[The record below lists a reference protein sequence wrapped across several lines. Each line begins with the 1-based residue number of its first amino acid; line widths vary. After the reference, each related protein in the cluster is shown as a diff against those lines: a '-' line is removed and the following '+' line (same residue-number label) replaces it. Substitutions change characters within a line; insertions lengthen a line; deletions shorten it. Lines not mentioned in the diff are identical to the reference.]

1 MINLLSFVLLFASLL
16 LVSAQEGKSNKDI
29 NKSSTIS
36 EIGKQIIAGAIAG
49 MIEVVCT
56 YPLDVIKTRAMMRS
70 RDDRNIGSTLRSI
83 VHSRGSSVWSIWKG
97 VGAPLLCALPWRAV
111 KLMSFYQLSKVLV
124 NITRSARAT
133 ILHHFLAG
141 LGVGVIESLILT
153 PFEVVKISIM
163 SDQLRIERMYK
174 SEWDC
179 WAKIYRGEG
188 IVGFLKGYTAT
199 CYRQMVFSSVYFVIY
214 QIVKSNLLS
223 YLSGW
228 NLLCFFL
235 SGLLAG
241 TIGSISNNPLDVV
254 KTRIQNDTFMNP
266 VLHNS
271 TTILGPLH
279 VLQKIYRTEG
289 FSALYSGLSAKIL
302 RVGPGAAINF
312 FLYEFIM
319 SAL

>member
-1 MINLLSFVLLFASLL
+1 
-16 LVSAQEGKSNKDI
+16 
-29 NKSSTIS
+29 
-36 EIGKQIIAGAIAG
+36 
-49 MIEVVCT
+49 
-56 YPLDVIKTRAMMRS
+56 
-70 RDDRNIGSTLRSI
+70 
-83 VHSRGSSVWSIWKG
+83 
-97 VGAPLLCALPWRAV
+97 
-111 KLMSFYQLSKVLV
+111 
-124 NITRSARAT
+124 
-133 ILHHFLAG
+133 
-141 LGVGVIESLILT
+141 
-153 PFEVVKISIM
+153 
-163 SDQLRIERMYK
+163 MYK
-174 SEWDC
+174 TEWDC

-289 FSALYSGLSAKIL
+289 YVPISTNTPKPTSKLWNLPSLSDFQLSTLASQPK
-302 RVGPGAAINF
+302 F
-312 FLYEFIM
+312 FE
-319 SAL
+319 